1 MYVPHGILPAM
12 ITPMN
17 ADESLNL
24 PALRSQTRRFLNS
37 RVHGLFCLGTNGEF
51 YCLNKEEKITVMQTV
66 LDEVRGEKPVCV
78 GAGCVT
84 TADTVELAQTAQ
96 QLGAQAVS
104 IITPYFGQVGQEEL
118 INHYKSVA
126 AHVDISVI
134 LYNIP
139 GRTGNFIAPKT
150 VEQLAKVPNIVA
162 IKDSSGNF
170 DNMLQYLEIT
180 AREFPVLSGNDS
192 LILSVL
198 QAGGVGGIAGTANL
212 FPNKVAD
219 IYNYFKSGDM
229 EQATVL
235 QDGLREIR
243 KCLSIG
249 NPNSVIKRAALLLGL
264 QTGPIRSPFGGDYEQ
279 WDEVLNNCL
288 HTHYEGW
295 D

>member
-24 PALRSQTRRFLNS
+24 PALRRQTRRFLDS

-51 YCLNKEEKITVMQTV
+51 YSLSKEEKITVMQTV
-66 LDEVRGEKPVCV
+66 IDEVLGEKPVCV
-78 GAGCVT
+78 GVGCVT

-126 AHVDISVI
+126 SNVDVSVI

-139 GRTGNFIAPKT
+139 GRTGNFISPKT
-150 VEQLAKVPNIVA
+150 VEHLAKVPNIVA

-192 LILSVL
+192 LILSAL

-219 IYNYFKSGDM
+219 IYNCFKDGDAK
-229 EQATVL
+229 QATKI
-235 QDGLREIR
+235 QDGIREIR
-243 KCLSIG
+243 KCLTLG

-264 QTGPIRSPFGGDYEQ
+264 ETGPIRSPFGGDYEH
-279 WDEVLNNCL
+279 WDKVLNKCL
-288 HTHYEGW
+288 QTHYENW
-295 D
+295 N